1 MPLQGICSVHAVD
14 SYTPKENGRNNGF
27 FDMGTFRSWMV
38 KLICNMSCEGHGR
51 TGARDGVIP
60 L

>member
-1 MPLQGICSVHAVD
+1 VHTVD

-27 FDMGTFRSWMV
+27 FDRVTFGALMV

-51 TGARDGVIP
+51 TGVRDGVIP